1 MANYVDN
8 AVVREFFL
16 AKQYWV
22 KYINFTQRHETEII
36 KRFLS
41 PFYPQLLHKYFATT
55 LLRIPVTYKDKV
67 LSYIITKYY
76 ICVNVDLN

>member
-1 MANYVDN
+1 MFV
-8 AVVREFFL
+8 L

-22 KYINFTQRHETEII
+22 KYINFTQKHETEFI

-55 LLRIPVTYKDKV
+55 FLSITYKDKV
-67 LSYIITKYY
+67 LFDVITKYY
-76 ICVNVDLN
+76 ICVNVDENKNYFFMLTSCFD